1 MIRVSENVDLSKQV
15 LTIDIDSPVFASML
29 GDLNGE
35 IQRVIKKVFN
45 EEFESGEI
53 NLKLNIEIPESYKSY
68 ARTNDDGELVNDTY
82 KYKKPD
88 FQHKVTST
96 LKKKYEQKGS
106 FTGER
111 EVIFLDG
118 EFLARP
124 LMQEQMMLEDY
135 E

>member
-1 MIRVSENVDLSKQV
+1 MIKINENLDLSKQV

-35 IQRVIKKVFN
+35 IQRVIKKVFDG
-45 EEFESGEI
+45 EFESGEI
-53 NLKLNIEIPESYKSY
+53 SIKLNIEIPESYKSF
-68 ARTNDDGELVNDTY
+68 ARTNEDDELINDTY
-82 KYKKPD
+82 KYKRPD

-96 LKKKYEQKGS
+96 LKKKYEQKGG

-118 EFLARP
+118 EYVVRP
-124 LMQEQMMLEDY
+124 LKQDQMTLEDY
-135 E
+135 